1 MLRSYVSRKEGV
13 RLLGLLVKGMLTDFG
28 DDMHCQFLEIIR
40 SLLESFS
47 SAGQRDAIVEVF
59 YERHLDQLISVI
71 VASCLSND
79 VTCVGHTSKSSDGIQ
94 ATAKP
99 EILLNICD
107 LLFLTNFMEVNSS
120 RPIWKCPLCKKPVC
134 NLDIR
139 IDQDFLKAANNVIH
153 VIFMVY

>member
-1 MLRSYVSRKEGV
+1 
-13 RLLGLLVKGMLTDFG
+13 
-28 DDMHCQFLEIIR
+28 MHCQFLEIIR
-40 SLLESFS
+40 SLLECFS

-71 VASCLSND
+71 VASCLPND

-107 LLFLTNFMEVNSS
+107 LLCKHPQCFDYDYFMEVNSS

-139 IDQDFLKAANNVIH
+139 IDQDFLKILNEAANNVSH

>member
-107 LLFLTNFMEVNSS
+107 LLCKHPQGSGDLSDEIQVTEFTMSHLPLYVLCASVQVYIHNFFE
-120 RPIWKCPLCKKPVC
+120 LC
-134 NLDIR
+134 R
-139 IDQDFLKAANNVIH
+139 
-153 VIFMVY
+153 